1 MIQKRCR
8 KCGCT
13 WEQFKMTGLFG
24 CPHCYQTFEQ
34 ELLPNLTKIQS
45 KSVHNGAKPK
55 LVGED
60 KQLFDR
66 YIRLLKEKEL
76 ACLSGQ
82 FIQMAQINAELIEV
96 TDQLK
101 RKGVM

>member
-66 YIRLLKEKEL
+66 YIRLLKEKEMVWHEYSK
-76 ACLSGQ
+76 AV
-82 FIQMAQINAELIEV
+82 INVIGELHYE
-96 TDQLK
+96 
-101 RKGVM
+101 